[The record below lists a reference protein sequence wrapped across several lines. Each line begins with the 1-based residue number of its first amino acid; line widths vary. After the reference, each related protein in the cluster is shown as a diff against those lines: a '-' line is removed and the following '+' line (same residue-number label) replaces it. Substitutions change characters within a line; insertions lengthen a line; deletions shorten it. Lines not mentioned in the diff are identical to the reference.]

1 MVAKMYIFRDDAKE
15 HLIHVL
21 YIYVYVK
28 NNTHQVLKIFLFN
41 LFKFLRNLDNNPY
54 ITII

>member
-1 MVAKMYIFRDDAKE
+1 MYILRDDAKE
-15 HLIHVL
+15 HLIHVF

-41 LFKFLRNLDNNPY
+41 LFLRNLDNNPY